1 MQRGPSTKEK
11 LLELAKEPVT
21 YTELKSKLG
30 ISDPV
35 IQTHLKDL
43 QKQGLLIKTETAKY
57 TLTESGELTLE
68 YIKEQAEVSERHS
81 VVSAFFDAKG
91 RAELSKL
98 DKASLKDDL
107 LRIED
112 ALVRLTGFTELY
124 HGLALSSK
132 GKLFWSDLFEF
143 GKLTRILVDLERFF
157 YEVTSAVGFEKEF
170 PRPLLD
176 SKELVKKNMSKP
188 IEEDELKAWNSA
200 TKEQIT
206 SQLSVLV
213 KAVRLACTRAKSD
226 FKDHTSLTR
235 AFDIMLRYIDTY
247 WAVLD
252 GLKISYSM
260 SEQPAY
266 TVK

>member
-35 IQTHLKDL
+35 IQTHLRDL
-43 QKQGLLIKTETAKY
+43 QKQGLLIKTKTAKY
-57 TLTESGELTLE
+57 ILTESGELTLE
-68 YIKEQAEVSERHS
+68 YIEEQAEVLERHS
-81 VVSAFFDAKG
+81 VIAAFFGTKG
-91 RAELSKL
+91 KTELSRL
-98 DKASLKDDL
+98 DKVSLKDDF

-112 ALVRLTGFTELY
+112 SLVGLMGFTELY
-124 HGLALSSK
+124 HGLALRSK
-132 GKLFWSDLFEF
+132 GRLSWSGLFEF
-143 GKLTRILVDLERFF
+143 GKLTRILVDFERFF
-157 YEVTSAVGFEKEF
+157 YEVTSAIGLEKEF
-170 PRPLLD
+170 LRPLLD
-176 SKELVKKNMSKP
+176 SKELVKKNTSKP

-200 TKEQIT
+200 TRDQIT
-206 SQLSVLV
+206 SQLSELV

-226 FKDHTSLTR
+226 FKDHAPLLR

-252 GLKISYSM
+252 GLQVSYPQ
-260 SEQPAY
+260 EDQPAF
-266 TVK
+266 TVD